1 MTSRIKGHLEKGQIW
16 KRENGEGQLWEI
28 NRNIWKMESTNWH
41 LWMNDKSENVNPKRP
56 NLQNGNLET
65 DKYEKGKPGKVN
77 TSKQRQFC
85 K

>member
-1 MTSRIKGHLEKGQIW
+1 
-16 KRENGEGQLWEI
+16 
-28 NRNIWKMESTNWH
+28 
-41 LWMNDKSENVNPKRP
+41 MNDKSENVNPKRP